1 MNQRARVFQSVDEAD
16 GWLTENADKIEV
28 ISVRV
33 ATSGQAV
40 ARNNAIAVVF
50 RWLYSDGEK
59 HGA

>member
-1 MNQRARVFQSVDEAD
+1 MDEAD